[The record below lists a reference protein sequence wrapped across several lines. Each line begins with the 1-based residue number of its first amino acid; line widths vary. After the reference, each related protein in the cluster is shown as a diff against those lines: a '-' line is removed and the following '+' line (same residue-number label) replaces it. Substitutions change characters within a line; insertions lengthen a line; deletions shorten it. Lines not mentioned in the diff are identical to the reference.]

1 MFWSLA
7 GASKKGKKK
16 KKNKAA
22 GDVQGDEEGGKDG
35 AGKMDTLAL
44 SQQIASLS
52 VASNSLEVFLST
64 MPQNLMH
71 ISVPVFVC
79 MYVWCGGGG
88 MFVCACVCSC
98 ACVFLCG

>member
-16 KKNKAA
+16 KKNKTA

-52 VASNSLEVFLST
+52 VAANSLEVFLST
-64 MPQNLMH
+64 MP
-71 ISVPVFVC
+71 
-79 MYVWCGGGG
+79 
-88 MFVCACVCSC
+88 
-98 ACVFLCG
+98 